1 MVDGWA
7 TRSIAVT
14 ALVLRTAVD
23 LQAAIGSAVLA
34 SLLLESSSG
43 VQLHQLAGLSPM
55 RAGGTSPWSF
65 AWCAIEGVWR
75 SGSRSRRFRG
85 LYIIAGCLLL
95 TSSLL
100 QFASTMLLSDLRTG
114 PLVARESASQVRS
127 DLSYLATLSGNT
139 QGIPRGSAWTT
150 NPPSYPSF
158 GEYHEPI
165 NTSEE
170 GVADTGLLLR
180 AFLPYEL
187 ADTRQGLSSYS
198 GNALVVDARVSCQA
212 PSLNQVQAATANLT
226 RLSGASIDYTQI
238 TGLVSPTKNSTMLQ
252 DIMPTSFNCTV
263 AGDTTTLCQLEQS
276 RNSSTGS
283 LKSQFSKST
292 SFGTAFL
299 VLRSDPLF
307 KASGPWGNFSVVQGR
322 RTMNASASL
331 CYAPWNSAV
340 LDVMLS
346 SKTNRTEP
354 LLRYVIDDF
363 TKYGS
368 GTFQTR
374 DVINHFIPFA
384 KNGSRQ
390 ILAMEKPRSYLG
402 DLPPPYRRPVVQ
414 SDISPSYVGQTNNP
428 LPGNW
433 SAIMSS
439 MSLVTMLRNF
449 EIAPTQYIAADP
461 AVAAIFND
469 AHSATSLEWALSS
482 VITILSMTNYYGQ
495 QPAFD
500 RLDNVTTSFFEDVLY
515 PRDHLGLTLLMWA
528 LTAHFIVVAV
538 LVILFVQK
546 TRLTLLGNAWS
557 AFVQVAESQEVM
569 EHMAGASVRNDS
581 QVLEAL
587 KESQKNRLRARV
599 VWQGEGAEVVLK

>member
-1 MVDGWA
+1 
-7 TRSIAVT
+7 
-14 ALVLRTAVD
+14 
-23 LQAAIGSAVLA
+23 
-34 SLLLESSSG
+34 
-43 VQLHQLAGLSPM
+43 
-55 RAGGTSPWSF
+55 
-65 AWCAIEGVWR
+65 
-75 SGSRSRRFRG
+75 
-85 LYIIAGCLLL
+85 
-95 TSSLL
+95 
-100 QFASTMLLSDLRTG
+100 
-114 PLVARESASQVRS
+114 
-127 DLSYLATLSGNT
+127 
-139 QGIPRGSAWTT
+139 
-150 NPPSYPSF
+150 
-158 GEYHEPI
+158 
-165 NTSEE
+165 
-170 GVADTGLLLR
+170 
-180 AFLPYEL
+180 
-187 ADTRQGLSSYS
+187 
-198 GNALVVDARVSCQA
+198 
-212 PSLNQVQAATANLT
+212 
-226 RLSGASIDYTQI
+226 
-238 TGLVSPTKNSTMLQ
+238 
-252 DIMPTSFNCTV
+252 
-263 AGDTTTLCQLEQS
+263 
-276 RNSSTGS
+276 
-283 LKSQFSKST
+283 
-292 SFGTAFL
+292 
-299 VLRSDPLF
+299 
-307 KASGPWGNFSVVQGR
+307 
-322 RTMNASASL
+322 MNASASL

-374 DVINHFIPFA
+374 DVLNHFIPFA

-439 MSLVTMLRNF
+439 ISLVNMLRNF
-449 EIAPTQYIAADP
+449 ETAPTQYIAADP

-528 LTAHFIVVAV
+528 LTAHFIIVAV
-538 LVILFVQK
+538 LVVLFVQK

-581 QVLEAL
+581 QVLQAL
-587 KESQKNRLRARV
+587 KESQKNGLRARV